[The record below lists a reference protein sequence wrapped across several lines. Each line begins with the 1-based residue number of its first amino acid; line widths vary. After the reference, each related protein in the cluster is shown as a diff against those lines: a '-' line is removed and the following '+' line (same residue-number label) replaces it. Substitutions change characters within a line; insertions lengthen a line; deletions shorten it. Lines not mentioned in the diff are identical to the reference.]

1 MNLKKLVELVLPKDE
16 IYDGIGNLIIK
27 TQDAEKGDLSI
38 PCFSLSKQL
47 KKSPMII
54 AEELK
59 EQILSNSEFDKYFS
73 KLEVVAGYLNF
84 YFDKAKISSA
94 IINEILNNKED
105 CFKSNLGKDTVIC
118 IDYSSVNLA
127 KYMHIGHLKNTI
139 IGESIARIAESLGY
153 KIVRINYIGD
163 YGTPFGKIIAGYKKW
178 GSKED
183 VDKRG
188 IDALQELYVK
198 FNQEATENSSLDE
211 EARQIFKKI
220 EEKDEEVY
228 PLYTWII
235 DIAKKEAKRLLDK
248 LGVTFDSWKGE
259 ASYSDKLEEVVS
271 FLTEKNLTQI
281 SEGALVVDL
290 SKFDMPPCL
299 IKRSDGASLYAT
311 RDIAAAIDRYQT
323 YKFDKMFYVT
333 GHEQMLH
340 FKQFFK
346 VLELA
351 NQPFAKNLEHIH
363 YGLFSLP
370 TGKISSRKGKQAT
383 LVDLMD
389 YAQNK
394 ANEVIKDRTFTI
406 ENPEN
411 VAEKVARGALNFSAL
426 KVEVGKDCIFDI
438 DKAFAFDGETAPYMQ
453 YSYTRIESI
462 LRKAPNLDNVV
473 ADYNAIISTDAFEL
487 IKSCN
492 NVMDCV
498 KLAFEKREPS
508 IVVKHSMDICK
519 TLNKFYTT
527 TKVLDGTNE
536 QIKAKLKLLTCVK
549 YALKALFNLI
559 CIDTLKEM

>member
-1 MNLKKLVELVLPKDE
+1 MNLKNLVASTLPNEELYEGLSK
-16 IYDGIGNLIIK
+16 LIIK
-27 TQDAEKGDLSI
+27 TQDSEKGDLSI
-38 PCFSLSKQL
+38 PCFSLAKTL
-47 KKSPMII
+47 KKAPMLI
-54 AEELK
+54 AEELREK
-59 EQILSNSEFDKYFS
+59 IIANPNFNKYFS
-73 KLEVVAGYLNF
+73 KLEVLAGYLNF
-84 YFDKAKISSA
+84 YFDKEKISCE
-94 IINEILNNKED
+94 IIKEILINANS
-105 CFKSNLGKDTVIC
+105 FKSNLGNGQTIC

-139 IGESIARIAESLGY
+139 IGESIARICENLGY
-153 KIVRINYIGD
+153 KVIRINYIGD
-163 YGTPFGKIIAGYKKW
+163 YGTPFGKIIVGYKKW
-178 GSKED
+178 GNKQD

-188 IDALQELYVK
+188 IDALQELYVR
-198 FNQEATENSSLDE
+198 FNQEANDTNSLDD
-211 EARQIFKKI
+211 EAREVFKKI
-220 EEKDEEVY
+220 EEKDEEIY
-228 PLYTWII
+228 SLYTWII

-259 ASYSDKLEEVVS
+259 SSYSGKLDEVVAL
-271 FLTEKNLTQI
+271 LTKKGLTQI
-281 SEGALVVDL
+281 SEGALIVDL

-311 RDIAAAIDRYQT
+311 RDIAAALDRYQN

-333 GHEQMLH
+333 GHEQILH

-351 NQPFAKNLEHIH
+351 NQPFAQNLEHIH

-394 ANEVIKDRTFTI
+394 ANEVIKDRTFNI
-406 ENPEN
+406 EKPET

-426 KVEVGKDCIFDI
+426 KVEVGKDCVFDI

-453 YSYTRIESI
+453 YTYTRIESI
-462 LRKAPNLDNVV
+462 LRKAPAVENIK
-473 ADYNAIISTDAFEL
+473 ADYSVLTSLEAFEL
-487 IKSCN
+487 LKACN
-492 NVMDCV
+492 SVTDTIQ
-498 KLAFEKREPS
+498 LAFEKREPS
-508 IVVKHSMDICK
+508 IIVKHSMDICK

-527 TKVLDGTNE
+527 TKVLDGTTA
-536 QIKAKLKLLTCVK
+536 QIKAKLELLQCVK
-549 YALKALFNLI
+549 LALQILFNLI